1 MTLEGYFYEPRS
13 SHRSLASF
21 NVDGIKYDLI
31 VSEESIK
38 VGVISDLSFS
48 ERIGNTPRKVIFKDG
63 SVFETQNN
71 NQIDKVVSDSGNENP
86 ISKLLQV
93 IENKWRWALASIAF
107 LILLGYFIISVVLP
121 WAGRELAYLVP
132 NKVNETISSGA
143 MSLLD
148 EQWLG
153 KSELS
158 DDKKNEIRELFTDL
172 INKLPNNE
180 FNYKLNF
187 RSMNGTANAFSL
199 PDGQII
205 LTDELIRL
213 SENPKQIIAILLH
226 EIGHSHHR
234 HVMQQVI
241 RSTMISVAISMATSD
256 LSALEDLI
264 VVLPAFL
271 IKSGYSQ
278 DAENEADKYMFD
290 QMIRL
295 QINPIYFAN
304 IMQKI
309 TQDKSNSDSNVLKY
323 FASHP
328 EPSIRVEKALKIS
341 DEFFGEI

>member
-1 MTLEGYFYEPRS
+1 MTLEGYFYEPGN
-13 SHRSLASF
+13 SHRSLARF

-71 NQIDKVVSDSGNENP
+71 NQIDKVVSKSGNENL
-86 ISKLLQV
+86 ISRLLQV
-93 IENKWRWALASIAF
+93 IENKWRWAITSIAF
-107 LILLGYFIISVVLP
+107 LILLGYFIISVILP
-121 WAGRELAYLVP
+121 WAGRELAYIVP

-143 MSLLD
+143 MGLLD
-148 EQWLG
+148 EQWFD

-158 DDKKNEIRELFTDL
+158 DDKKNEIQESFSDL
-172 INKLPNNE
+172 INALPNNE

-187 RSMNGTANAFSL
+187 RSMNGAANAFSL

-205 LTDELIRL
+205 ITDELVRL
-213 SENPKQIIAILLH
+213 SENPKQINAILLH
-226 EIGHSHHR
+226 EIGHTHNR
-234 HVMQQVI
+234 HVMQQMI
-241 RSTMISVAISMATSD
+241 RSSMISVAISMATSD

-264 VVLPAFL
+264 VVLPVFL

-278 DAENEADKYMFD
+278 DAENEADKYMLD
-290 QMIRL
+290 QMVRL
-295 QINPIYFAN
+295 QINPIHFAN

-309 TQDKSNSDSNVLKY
+309 TQDESNSGSNVLKY

-328 EPSIRVEKALKIS
+328 EPSMRVKKALKIS
-341 DEFFGEI
+341 NEFFGEI

>member
-1 MTLEGYFYEPRS
+1 MTLEGYFYEPGK
-13 SHRSLASF
+13 SHRSLARF

-38 VGVISDLSFS
+38 AGVISDLSFS

-71 NQIDKVVSDSGNENP
+71 NQIDKVVSKSGNENL
-86 ISKLLQV
+86 ISRLLQV
-93 IENKWRWALASIAF
+93 IENKWRWALTSIAF
-107 LILLGYFIISVVLP
+107 LILLGYFIISVILP

-132 NKVNETISSGA
+132 QKVNETIASGA
-143 MSLLD
+143 MSVLD
-148 EQWLG
+148 EQWFG

-158 DDKKNEIRELFTDL
+158 EDKQNEIRESFSDL

-180 FNYKLNF
+180 FNFKLNF
-187 RSMNGTANAFSL
+187 RSMNGAANAFSL

-213 SENPKQIIAILLH
+213 SENPQQINAILLH
-226 EIGHSHHR
+226 EIGHAHHR

-241 RSTMISVAISMATSD
+241 RSSTISVAISMATSD

-264 VVLPAFL
+264 VVLPVFL

-278 DAENEADKYMFD
+278 DAENEADKYMLD

-295 QINPIYFAN
+295 QINPIHFAN

-309 TQDKSNSDSNVLKY
+309 TQDESNSGSNVLKY

-328 EPSIRVEKALKIS
+328 EPSMRVKKALIIS
-341 DEFFGEI
+341 NELFGEI